1 MYLCLG
7 IIIAFIPESNAE
19 SARQANIAVDKI
31 AARQAN
37 IAVDKIAKYLESS
50 GY

>member
-31 AARQAN
+31 A
-37 IAVDKIAKYLESS
+37 KYLESS